1 MSPVRPR
8 ALVIGLD
15 SVPPSVLFDRFLPFM
30 PRVRQLLER
39 STYGTLRSIDPPIT
53 VPAWAVMFSGVDPG
67 TLGVYGFRH
76 RRPGTY
82 FDQYVPTSRTILQ
95 PLVWDHL
102 SRAGKRVCIM
112 GMPPGYPPPHVNGV
126 YISDFLTPD
135 KAKDYVY
142 PPSLQPELDRL
153 TNGYAFDVLFRA
165 DDRDRVARELFAM
178 TRKHFLAARHL
189 WAKEPWDLFA
199 IHEIGPDRI
208 HHAFWKF
215 FDEHHPRYENNPAM
229 RRVVEDYYRMLDEEI
244 GLLLDAVPPDVRVIV
259 VSDHG
264 SQAMA
269 GCFCINEWLIQ
280 QGYLVLKGP
289 PPAAGTQL
297 EKASIDWPRT
307 RAWGAGGYYAR
318 IFLNVKGR
326 EPSGLLDPSE
336 VAPFTERLG
345 RELAAVRRPD
355 GQPLGSEVKVPR
367 EIYQH
372 VNGDAPD
379 LMAYFGNVAWRS
391 AGTIG
396 YQRLFIEEN
405 DTGPD
410 DAVHSFEGVYAV
422 AGPAGTRGGLGPE
435 RRLIDVAPTLLTYF
449 GVPVPTTVQGRAI
462 PEWVGAPPPSRSG

>member
-1 MSPVRPR
+1 VTEPRPR
-8 ALVIGLD
+8 LLVIGLD
-15 SVPPSVLFDRFLPFM
+15 SVSPEILFDRFLPFM
-30 PRVRQLLER
+30 PRMKQLLDR
-39 STYGTLRSIDPPIT
+39 STYGSLRSVDPPIT

-82 FDQYVPTSRTILQ
+82 FDQYVPSSKTILQ

-102 SRAGKRVCIM
+102 SRAGKRVCVM
-112 GMPPGYPPPHVNGV
+112 GMPPGYPPPRVNGV

-142 PPSLQPELDRL
+142 PAALQPELDAL
-153 TNGYAFDVLFRA
+153 THGYSFDVLFRA
-165 DDRDRVARELFAM
+165 DDRDRVARELLAM

-215 FDEHHPRYENNPAM
+215 FDKDHPRYEENDAM
-229 RRVVEDYYRMLDEEI
+229 RRVAEEYYRMLDEEI
-244 GLLLDAVPPDVRVIV
+244 GKLLDEVPPEVRILF

-280 QGYLVLKGP
+280 KGYLTLKGP
-289 PPAAGTQL
+289 PPPPGTPI
-297 EKASIDWPRT
+297 EKAAIDWSQT
-307 RAWGAGGYYAR
+307 RVWGAGGYYAR
-318 IFLNVKGR
+318 LNLNVKGR
-326 EPSGLLDPSE
+326 EPNGVLAPGE
-336 VAPFTERLG
+336 VEAFCQQLR
-345 RELAAVRRPD
+345 RELAEVRRPD
-355 GQPLGSEVKVPR
+355 GALLGSEVKIPR
-367 EIYQH
+367 EIYRQ

-379 LMAYFGNVAWRS
+379 LMAYFGDVAWRS

-396 YQRLFIEEN
+396 YGRLFIDEN

-410 DAVHSFEGVYAV
+410 DAVHSFHGIYAAV
-422 AGPAGTRGGLGPE
+422 GSNGAKGRRGPDQQ
-435 RRLIDVAPTLLTYF
+435 LIDVAPTVLQYF
-449 GVPVPTTVQGRAI
+449 GMPVPPTVQGRPI
-462 PEWVGAPPPSRSG
+462 EGLFH